1 MSKPQIAAILALCTL
16 AVVLYS
22 LHAWGPLLTAFV
34 LTGPLGVGW
43 RYVVR
48 RWRAPA

>member
-16 AVVLYS
+16 AVALCSVR
-22 LHAWGPLLTAFV
+22 AWGPLWSALL

-43 RYVVR
+43 RHIVR

>member
-16 AVVLYS
+16 AVVLFS
-22 LHAWGPLLTAFV
+22 LHAWGQFWTALL
-34 LTGPLGVGW
+34 LTGPMGVGW
-43 RYVVR
+43 RHIVR